1 MSLSIKNNYFDR
13 FLNFLNQYAE
23 KQHFPYKILALYLIL
38 NYATVSL
45 WVSYIVKINENPL
58 FKIEMLKL
66 IFCIILFFKDVWLNK
81 LKKFYVLY
89 WYLLIIWC
97 LPYSGTFIFLHY
109 PGLRN
114 IIIPLDALF
123 MVFLLILSVDWLS
136 FIIIL
141 LIGIL
146 LALFVQLAFYGRYEP
161 IIISS
166 YTSFIYYTVSAIFL
180 GVLFSRNTAK
190 AWQNVKRQQQ
200 EIANISAQV
209 AHDIRSP
216 LAALQILTEQ
226 QLLELP
232 ESKRILLRDAVH
244 QIRDI
249 TNNLDK
255 NSIKNET
262 TVTQIAVLLE
272 HVLSERR
279 AAFVNKPIMFV
290 EHIPLTAYGFFANV
304 MPSEIKRVIT
314 NIINNAVEA
323 MPDREGVVD
332 IYLKSSGNNIVIDIV
347 DNGAGISKAT
357 LDALFARGFTTKKT
371 GSGLGLFH
379 ARETLKKLGGD
390 IQMHSE
396 VGKGTTV
403 SLLIPL
409 CDAPEWFID
418 TLTIPN
424 HSILICVD
432 DSVSIW
438 NAWQERF
445 KTITH
450 DIDLRYCANKEDLLA
465 QLRESS
471 DMPYT
476 YLIDYEF
483 SGKLYTG
490 LDLIKLVLKFKKPN
504 DQVYLVTS
512 RSGEANVHQFCREN
526 QVRMIPKFFAL
537 KIPLVI
543 VRHPKLSVLNNKN
556 KKVRKNYGYK

>member
-1 MSLSIKNNYFDR
+1 MFDR

-23 KQHFPYKILALYLIL
+23 RQHFPYKILALYLIL

-45 WVSYIVKINENPL
+45 WFSYIVKVNENPL
-58 FKIEMLKL
+58 FKIEMIKL
-66 IFCIILFFKDVWLNK
+66 VLCIILFFKEYWPNK

-89 WYLLIIWC
+89 WYVLIVWC
-97 LPYSGTFIFLHY
+97 LSYSGTFSFLHY
-109 PGLRN
+109 PELRSVL
-114 IIIPLDALF
+114 IPLDALF
-123 MVFLLILSVDWLS
+123 IVFLLILSVDWLS
-136 FIIIL
+136 FIIVL
-141 LIGIL
+141 FIGIL
-146 LALFVQLAFYGRYEP
+146 LAFLVQRIFYGDYAP

-166 YTSFIYYTVSAIFL
+166 YTSFIYYTISAVFL

-190 AWQNVKRQQQ
+190 AWQNVRSQQQ

-255 NSIKNET
+255 NAIKNEKT
-262 TVTQIAVLLE
+262 ITQVAVLLE
-272 HVLSERR
+272 NVLSERR
-279 AAFVNKPIMFV
+279 AAFVNKPITFI
-290 EHIPLTAYGFFANV
+290 EHIPLEAYSYFASII
-304 MPSEIKRVIT
+304 PSEIKRVIT

-323 MPDREGVVD
+323 MNDREGIVNID
-332 IYLKSSGNNIVIDIV
+332 IKASGNNIVIEIA
-347 DNGAGISKAT
+347 DNGAGIPKAT

-379 ARETLKKLGGD
+379 AKETLKKLGGD
-390 IQMHSE
+390 IHMNSE

-403 SLLIPL
+403 SLLIQL
-409 CDAPEWFID
+409 CEVPEWFID
-418 TLTIPN
+418 TLSIPD
-424 HSILICVD
+424 HSILVCVD

-445 KTITH
+445 KAMTH
-450 DIDLRYCANKEDLLA
+450 EIDLRYCEDKEALLM
-465 QLRESS
+465 QLREQS
-471 DMPYT
+471 DKPYT

-512 RSGEANVHQFCREN
+512 RSGEANVHQFCSEH
-526 QVRMIPKFFAL
+526 QVKLIPKFFAL
-537 KIPLVI
+537 KIPLVVI
-543 VRHPKLSVLNNKN
+543 
-556 KKVRKNYGYK
+556 

>member
-1 MSLSIKNNYFDR
+1 MLKAKFDR
-13 FLNFLNQYAE
+13 LLAKLTEYAE
-23 KQHFPYKILALYLIL
+23 SVDTPFVLFAIYMIINYVTDIFLWRWQTGTPDPNLRYHMLTAILSLILALKNYWPKALSKYYVLCWYL
-38 NYATVSL
+38 AVL
-45 WVSYIVKINENPL
+45 WWLPL
-58 FKIEMLKL
+58 KNTMFFLSTHTSD
-66 IFCIILFFKDVWLNK
+66 ILFVINS
-81 LKKFYVLY
+81 
-89 WYLLIIWC
+89 LLIIF
-97 LPYSGTFIFLHY
+97 TMAFI
-109 PGLRN
+109 
-114 IIIPLDALF
+114 LDWMAF
-123 MVFLLILSVDWLS
+123 M
-136 FIIIL
+136 
-141 LIGIL
+141 IL
-146 LALFVQLAFYGRYEP
+146 LALG
-161 IIISS
+161 
-166 YTSFIYYTVSAIFL
+166 IFL
-180 GVLFSRNTAK
+180 GYIIQNFIYGFIISPPFELKAVGFSFIWATLMCIFFSRNSYQARKTK
-190 AWQNVKRQQQ
+190 LRQQQ

-279 AAFVNKPIMFV
+279 AAFVNKPITFV
-290 EHIPLTAYGFFANV
+290 EHISLASYGFFANV

-450 DIDLRYCANKEDLLA
+450 DIDLRYCTNKEDLLA

-512 RSGEANVHQFCREN
+512 RSGETNVHQFCREHN
-526 QVRMIPKFFAL
+526 VRMIPKFFAL
-537 KIPLVI
+537 KIPLS
-543 VRHPKLSVLNNKN
+543 LSS
-556 KKVRKNYGYK
+556 